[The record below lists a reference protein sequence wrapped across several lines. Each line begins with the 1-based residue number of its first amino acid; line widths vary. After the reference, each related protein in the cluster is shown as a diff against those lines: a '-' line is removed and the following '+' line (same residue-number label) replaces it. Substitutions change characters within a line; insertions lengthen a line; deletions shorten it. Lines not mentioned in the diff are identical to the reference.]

1 MNKPTL
7 LILAAGHGSRFGG
20 LKQISEVG
28 QNGESI
34 MDYSIADALAIGFEK
49 IVIVIQDNMLE
60 QLTEKY
66 VIEQRFPVFFSIQ
79 KNEIVY
85 NKLLISRKKPWGTAH
100 AVLSAKEHLD
110 QPFLI
115 INADDYYG
123 KNSLKLGFDYL
134 KNHNDNCAVVFPI
147 EQTLSQHGSVNRA
160 EVKVVNGLLDE
171 TIERL
176 NIASNENGIYYE
188 NDVKNQLSKDTIVS
202 MNLWGLSV
210 DFLKSLEKGF
220 EEFLSRINGDSMI
233 EYQLPTIINNAIHFD
248 DLIVKTFIT
257 NEEWIGL
264 TYKEDVILAK
274 QKFNE
279 LYKLS
284 IKA

>member
-1 MNKPTL
+1 MNKPIL
-7 LILAAGHGSRFGG
+7 LILAAGQGSRFGG

-49 IVIVIQDNMLE
+49 IVIVIQENMLA

-66 VIEQRFPVFFSIQ
+66 IVEQRLPVFFSIQ
-79 KNEIVY
+79 KNEIEY
-85 NKLLISRKKPWGTAH
+85 NDLLISRKKPWGTAH

-134 KNHNDNCAVVFPI
+134 QNHTDNCAVVFPI

-160 EVKVVNGLLDE
+160 EVKVRNGVLDE
-171 TIERL
+171 TIERI
-176 NIASNENGIYYE
+176 NIVSNENGIYYE
-188 NDVKNQLSKDTIVS
+188 NDINNQLSRETIVS

-220 EEFLSRINGDSMI
+220 EEFLDKINDDSTI